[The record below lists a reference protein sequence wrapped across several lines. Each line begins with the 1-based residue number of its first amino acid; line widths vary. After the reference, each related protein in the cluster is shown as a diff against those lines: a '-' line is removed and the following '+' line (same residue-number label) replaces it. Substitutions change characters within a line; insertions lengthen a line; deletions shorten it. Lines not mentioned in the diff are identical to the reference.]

1 MPTRDRLVRG
11 DRATDARTRQGRGS
25 TVVLVGNA
33 EEALELNLLG
43 VVLHPEAV
51 AEALAAKAWYQE
63 RSLRAAQAFV
73 RELDRVMEQPQA
85 SPLRWPAGAHGMRRI
100 LLRRFPFGIVY
111 RLTPA
116 HDPGDR
122 RHALAPAARLLEAP
136 RMMLRRG

>member
-1 MPTRDRLVRG
+1 M
-11 DRATDARTRQGRGS
+11 
-25 TVVLVGNA
+25 
-33 EEALELNLLG
+33 LG

-73 RELDRVMEQPQA
+73 RELGRVMEQLQA

-116 HDPGDR
+116 TIQVIAVMHLHRRPGYWK
-122 RHALAPAARLLEAP
+122 
-136 RMMLRRG
+136 RRG